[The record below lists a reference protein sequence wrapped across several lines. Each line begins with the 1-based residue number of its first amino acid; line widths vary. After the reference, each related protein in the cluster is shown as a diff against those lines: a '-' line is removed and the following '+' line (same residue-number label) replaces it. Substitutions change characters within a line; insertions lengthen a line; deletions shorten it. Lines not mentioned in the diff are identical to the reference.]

1 MLLKYLRYRYV
12 KARMTAYLDGE
23 LPTQTRRFIARQ
35 IDENPLCYQE
45 YIRSRQA
52 KQALERDLPTFGRAG
67 QSQLDNIWANIQS
80 ELKAVDSVG
89 ISRPRRLSYSWAY
102 GFAALMMALILL
114 APFALDARHLGV
126 SNIPKQPLPEIAAT
140 QTSPAQTASVNPTSV
155 AFAQDTEV
163 QSTDDL
169 SAELQNTPVPNKPRQ

>member
-1 MLLKYLRYRYV
+1 MLLKYLRHRYV

-23 LPTQTRRFIARQ
+23 LSTQTRRFIARQ

-45 YIRSRQA
+45 YIRSRQT
-52 KQALERDLPTFGRAG
+52 KQALELDLPTFGRARQG
-67 QSQLDNIWANIQS
+67 QLDNIWANIQS
-80 ELKAVDSVG
+80 ELKVVDGVV
-89 ISRPRRLSYSWAY
+89 ISRPRLSYSWAY

-169 SAELQNTPVPNKPRQ
+169 SAELQNTPIPNKPRQ